1 MAVQV
6 NPFSAQ
12 EIAERGKAIYEQE
25 IRGQVEPGNHGK
37 VVAIDV
43 RSGAYELGDDAISTT
58 SRLRL
63 RYPHAEVW
71 LVRVGHL
78 AYRNIR

>member
-6 NPFSAQ
+6 TPFSAQ
-12 EIAERGKAIYEQE
+12 EIAERGKEIYERD
-25 IRGQVEPGNHGK
+25 IRTQVEPGNHGK

-63 RYPHAEVW
+63 RYPDANIW

-78 AYRNIR
+78 AYRYIR